1 MRTHPGKLLLDLA
14 PHAHRVN
21 ARRFARPARNVVL
34 ASVFLQRFQKVRRD
48 LQPSLFV
55 HPRRESSAQH
65 LEVCSIGAQ
74 ERPNSPRLY
83 TLCHYLP
90 LCATIVT
97 VLFALSRRKCMASRD
112 FCGEVSRFRG
122 QLVGTTT
129 GGVSWEGI
137 VEGLMSDS
145 RSQLYRMPLIS

>member
-1 MRTHPGKLLLDLA
+1 MIPDFQIIQA
-14 PHAHRVN
+14 PEDVH
-21 ARRFARPARNVVL
+21 FAFHFRC
-34 ASVFLQRFQKVRRD
+34 FTQRCRQ
-48 LQPSLFV
+48 Q
-55 HPRRESSAQH
+55 ESSAQH

-74 ERPNSPRLY
+74 ERPNSPQPY
-83 TLCHYLP
+83 PLCHYVP
-90 LCATIVT
+90 LRATIVT